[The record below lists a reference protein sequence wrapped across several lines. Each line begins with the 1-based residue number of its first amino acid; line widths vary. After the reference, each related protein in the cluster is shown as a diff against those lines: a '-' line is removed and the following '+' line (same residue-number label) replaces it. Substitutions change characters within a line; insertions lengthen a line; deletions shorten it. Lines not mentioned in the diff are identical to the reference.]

1 MLTRSLDHVF
11 HSQLQSIDV
20 EPLQATQLTP
30 IRAQKRTKTAKRLV
44 FAYAYIHTQIHA
56 YLYIHIHI
64 EREIGTM
71 AQNKYY
77 ETQKW
82 ELRGTETGTKR
93 HKAGT
98 KRHKAGTKTHNKY
111 DETQR
116 RELR

>member
-1 MLTRSLDHVF
+1 M
-11 HSQLQSIDV
+11 
-20 EPLQATQLTP
+20 
-30 IRAQKRTKTAKRLV
+30 
-44 FAYAYIHTQIHA
+44 Y
-56 YLYIHIHI
+56 I

-98 KRHKAGTKTHNKY
+98 KRHKAGTKRHRNGN
-111 DETQR
+111 EGPLQVCR
-116 RELR
+116 